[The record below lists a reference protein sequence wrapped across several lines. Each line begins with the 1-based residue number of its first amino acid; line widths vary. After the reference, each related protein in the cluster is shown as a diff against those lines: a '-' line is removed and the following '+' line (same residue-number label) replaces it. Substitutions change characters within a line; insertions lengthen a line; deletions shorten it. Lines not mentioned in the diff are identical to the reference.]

1 MKLIGLTGW
10 LVFMDCKVE
19 LVFDAA
25 KKINSFILYH
35 KND

>member
-19 LVFDAA
+19 LVLDVA
-25 KKINSFILYH
+25 KKLNSFVLYH